1 LNQQLLYAF
10 QLTFWTP
17 GGLSFTKWHAA
28 GMQQQGPVFHV
39 RSQTGTN
46 VSLEASEKHKK
57 KMDQGQKD
65 NEKKSRVYSMTTY
78 ILPGI
83 M

>member
-1 LNQQLLYAF
+1 VACGKDA
-10 QLTFWTP
+10 T
-17 GGLSFTKWHAA
+17 A
-28 GMQQQGPVFHV
+28 GVQFSMFGARQA
-39 RSQTGTN
+39 N

-57 KMDQGQKD
+57 KVDQGQKD
-65 NEKKSRVYSMTTY
+65 NEKTSRVYSMTTY